1 VNNNAP
7 AKPRPFGGLDYLKIN
22 LMALAI
28 TALWQSLHSII
39 LPIRIL
45 DFVAESQKNT
55 YLGLITF
62 AGLML
67 AMLAQPLAGALSDR
81 ARFSLGRRRPF
92 ILGGTLLLVV
102 FLTLFGASPNY
113 AVLLVAYCLM
123 QISSNIIQGPYQA
136 FIPELVPADKRGL
149 ASGIKNM
156 AEILGGAL
164 LVFISP
170 RLMSNYSPGDGAYW
184 LWLTLGI
191 IGALV
196 IFSALA
202 TVLWVKEP
210 RPAARQAPQP
220 FWKTA
225 LGAFKLDMR
234 RDRPFLWF
242 LASRLLVYMSL
253 ATIQQFALYFFKD
266 VVGVDDPAAASANFI
281 VVAVISMLAA
291 AYPAGRLCD
300 RAGRKPV
307 AAGAALLGAVSILL
321 IIVLPK
327 DYNLLLFPAVLLGM
341 ALGAFASSNWA
352 MATDLVPAG
361 EEARYLGI
369 ANMATAGGAALA
381 RLIGPVIDFFNG
393 QAVNL
398 GYQVM
403 LFFCLGYF
411 LLGALLLLKVKKGAT
426 SQT

>member
-1 VNNNAP
+1 MENDAP
-7 AKPRPFGGLDYLKIN
+7 PRPFGGWDYLKIN
-22 LMALAI
+22 LMALSI

-62 AGLML
+62 AGLLL

-81 ARFSLGRRRPF
+81 SRFSLGRRRPF
-92 ILGGTLLLVV
+92 ILGGALLLLL
-102 FLTLFGASPNY
+102 FLIVFGAAPSY
-113 AVLLVAYCLM
+113 AVLFIAYCLM

-136 FIPELVPADKRGL
+136 FIPELVPAGRRGL
-149 ASGIKNM
+149 ASGVKNM

-170 RLMSNYSPGDGAYW
+170 RLMSNYSPGEGAYW
-184 LWLTLGI
+184 LWLTLAI
-191 IGALV
+191 IGVLI
-196 IFSALA
+196 IFSTLA
-202 TVLWVKEP
+202 TILWVKEP
-210 RPAARQAPQP
+210 RRASPQAPQP
-220 FWKTA
+220 FWKTV
-225 LGAFKLDMR
+225 LGTFRLDMQ
-234 RDRPFLWF
+234 RDKPFLWF
-242 LASRLLVYMSL
+242 LVSRLLVYMSL

-266 VVGVDDPAAASANFI
+266 VVGMADPARASANFI
-281 VVAVISMLAA
+281 VVAVIGMLAA

-300 RAGRKPV
+300 RMGRKPV
-307 AAGAALLGAVSILL
+307 AFAAALLGALAMLL

-327 DYNLLLFPAVLLGM
+327 EYNLLLFPAVLLGI
-341 ALGAFASSNWA
+341 ALGAFSSSNWA
-352 MATDLVPAG
+352 MATDLAPAG

-381 RLIGPVIDFFNG
+381 RLIGPLIDFFNG
-393 QAVNL
+393 RAVNL

-411 LLGALLLLKVKKGAT
+411 LVGAMALLKVKRGVR
-426 SQT
+426 

>member
-1 VNNNAP
+1 MENEAP
-7 AKPRPFGGLDYLKIN
+7 APARPFGGWDYLKIN

-45 DFVAESQKNT
+45 DFIAEPQKNT

-81 ARFSLGRRRPF
+81 ARFPMGRRRPF
-92 ILGGTLLLVV
+92 ILGGAVLLIL
-102 FLTLFGASPNY
+102 FLILFGAAPGY
-113 AVLLVAYCLM
+113 AVLFIAYCLM
-123 QISSNIIQGPYQA
+123 QVSSNVIQGPYQA
-136 FIPELVPADKRGL
+136 FIPELVPANRRGL
-149 ASGIKNM
+149 ASGVKNM
-156 AEILGGAL
+156 AEIIGGAL

-170 RLMSNYSPGDGAYW
+170 KLMGNYSPGEGAYW

-196 IFSALA
+196 AFSTLA

-210 RPAARQAPQP
+210 RPAAFRAPLP

-234 RDRPFLWF
+234 RDRPFMWF
-242 LASRLLVYMSL
+242 LVSRLLVFMSL

-266 VVGVDDPAAASANFI
+266 VVGMADPARASANFI
-281 VVAVISMLAA
+281 VVAVIGMLAA

-307 AAGAALLGAVSILL
+307 AFGAALLGALAVLL
-321 IIVLPK
+321 IIILPK
-327 DYNLLLFPAVLLGM
+327 DYNLLLFPAVLLGI
-341 ALGAFASSNWA
+341 ALGAFSSSNWA
-352 MATDLVPAG
+352 MATDLVPPG

-381 RLIGPVIDFFNG
+381 RLIGPLIDFFNAR
-393 QAVNL
+393 AVNS

-411 LLGALLLLKVKKGAT
+411 LLGALLLLKVKQGAR
-426 SQT
+426 SQC

>member
-1 VNNNAP
+1 MNNNAP
-7 AKPRPFGGLDYLKIN
+7 AKPRSFGGLDYLKIN

-81 ARFSLGRRRPF
+81 ARFALGRRRPF
-92 ILGGTLLLVV
+92 ILGGAALLIL
-102 FLTLFGASPNY
+102 FLIIFGAAPGY
-113 AVLLVAYCLM
+113 AVLFIAYCLM

-136 FIPELVPADKRGL
+136 FIPELVPVNQRGL
-149 ASGIKNM
+149 ASGLKNM

-170 RLMSNYSPGDGAYW
+170 RLMSNYSPGEGAYW

-191 IGALV
+191 IGGLL

-202 TVLWVKEP
+202 TVLWIKEP
-210 RPAARQAPQP
+210 RPAAKQAPQP

-225 LGAFKLDMR
+225 LGAFRLDLKS
-234 RDRPFLWF
+234 DRPFLWF
-242 LASRLLVYMSL
+242 LVSRLLVYMSL

-266 VVGVDDPAAASANFI
+266 VVGMADPARASANFI
-281 VVAVISMLAA
+281 VLAVVGMLVA

-300 RAGRKPV
+300 RLGRKPIAFV
-307 AAGAALLGAVSILL
+307 AALLGALAILL
-321 IIVLPK
+321 VIILPK
-327 DYNLLLFPAVLLGM
+327 EYNLLLFPAVLLGM

-352 MATDLVPAG
+352 MATDLVPPG

-393 QAVNL
+393 QSVNL

-411 LLGALLLLKVKKGAT
+411 VLGALLLLKVKRGVT
-426 SQT
+426 LQC